1 MHFIGEACYR
11 RPLEPRALA
20 YSRGGTAITMGF
32 LFLAFCGYLIA
43 LIYNDKPLTQI
54 SSETITYDIET
65 PDVEFCAQN
74 STMTLVKCSAMYY
87 NWTMVDIPNC
97 FQDFVR
103 PGANGD
109 ASKCYVFESRKK
121 YRMATG
127 LSYDSRDALRRLDF
141 YWNIDELQNLTYST
155 ISIPAIAIQL
165 YDPSFTPWYP
175 ETIGTSEV
183 EQTMITNM
191 KLGASR
197 ATSFLNYTSSIFYRP
212 QKYRAIRPRDAGTI
226 LGLKSNFID
235 IITLLNTQHN
245 WPIQQPTPPPPA
257 LDKSLY
263 HGVFSVQLSQGTI
276 DIKTEIRQHTLLA
289 SVALA
294 GGCYGVLT
302 TIYIL
307 LFGMTRLTPWGLVHH
322 IPVFISKHRNHDMM
336 NKKFIQEEGMYQ
348 QDQDTH
354 TSKSDAKKKGFST
367 SVLIPW
373 FFRSSKLRNSND
385 SFTSADVK
393 EAIMTQMIVRN
404 ATMVPDQTQ
413 KLSRVDSTELHLLDT
428 DKRTSSGTQGG
439 QQQNEDDKQY
449 NDIPLSPLPRHGT
462 AEIMYQSPQLPLQP
476 PALPPHYN
484 TASGST
490 SRSDN
495 ATQVNQGALLQKQQA
510 DPWEERTTELSNRVE
525 ELEII
530 LSEYFINTAYL
541 DQLRARKSSI
551 LSNVHKQQEKN
562 HDN

>member
-1 MHFIGEACYR
+1 
-11 RPLEPRALA
+11 
-20 YSRGGTAITMGF
+20 
-32 LFLAFCGYLIA
+32 
-43 LIYNDKPLTQI
+43 
-54 SSETITYDIET
+54 
-65 PDVEFCAQN
+65 
-74 STMTLVKCSAMYY
+74 
-87 NWTMVDIPNC
+87 
-97 FQDFVR
+97 
-103 PGANGD
+103 
-109 ASKCYVFESRKK
+109 
-121 YRMATG
+121 
-127 LSYDSRDALRRLDF
+127 
-141 YWNIDELQNLTYST
+141 
-155 ISIPAIAIQL
+155 
-165 YDPSFTPWYP
+165 
-175 ETIGTSEV
+175 
-183 EQTMITNM
+183 MITNM

-276 DIKTEIRQHTLLA
+276 DIKTEVRQHTLLA

-393 EAIMTQMIVRN
+393 EAIMTQMI
-404 ATMVPDQTQ
+404 
-413 KLSRVDSTELHLLDT
+413 
-428 DKRTSSGTQGG
+428 
-439 QQQNEDDKQY
+439 NEDDKQY

-490 SRSDN
+490 SRSDD

-510 DPWEERTTELSNRVE
+510 NPWEERTTELSNRVE

-551 LSNVHKQQEKN
+551 LSNAHKQQETK